1 MTSGLE
7 NASFSLPE
15 WQAVKMI
22 FFAPCEVKIY
32 SCFQVILM
40 LVVYGNEFTTKTH
53 TKLLLIHTKIK
64 DKIEPYRMILITIIH
79 SYYNNKFS
87 AYFLLSIKKCGR
99 IIILTL
105 YTSKDFSTNACKLQE
120 NLHYINSYD
129 QH

>member
-1 MTSGLE
+1 MVMS
-7 NASFSLPE
+7 S
-15 WQAVKMI
+15 QQK
-22 FFAPCEVKIY
+22 
-32 SCFQVILM
+32 
-40 LVVYGNEFTTKTH
+40 H

-64 DKIEPYRMILITIIH
+64 DKIEPYRMMLITIIH